1 MTSIIA
7 LDIGGTQMRAARF
20 QLNSH
25 TPELVRRIPTQSKEG
40 DCLSRLVALIHSI
53 WPEEG
58 GVAAIGI
65 AVPGP
70 TDPYA
75 GVIIEAPNIPGWEN
89 LPLQQILETEFKT
102 PVALGND
109 ANLAALGEW
118 KFGAGR
124 GHHHML
130 YLTVSTGIGG
140 GVIINDQLLL
150 GHRGLAGELGHI
162 PVDPNGPM
170 CGCGRRGHL
179 EAIASGTGI
188 ARWVREQIEA
198 GAVSSLPSGQPISAK
213 QVAIAASEGDALAL
227 TALQRGA
234 FTLGQAIAGF
244 LSTFNSTAVILGGG
258 VSQSLNL
265 MYDSLME
272 GITQSLMTPHYLE
285 NLVIAR
291 AALGDDAGLIGAS
304 VYAQSVIKA

>member
-1 MTSIIA
+1 
-7 LDIGGTQMRAARF
+7 MRAALF
-20 QLNSH
+20 PVNSH
-25 TPELVRRIPTQSKEG
+25 TPDVVRRIPTVSLEE
-40 DCLSRLVALIHSI
+40 DSLSRLIALIHSI
-53 WPEEG
+53 WPTEDD
-58 GVAAIGI
+58 VAAIGI

-75 GVIIEAPNIPGWEN
+75 GIIIEAPNIPGWEN
-89 LPLQQILETEFKT
+89 LPLRKTLETEFGV

-109 ANLAALGEW
+109 ANLAAVGEW
-118 KFGAGR
+118 KYGAGR

-140 GVIINDQLLL
+140 GVIIDDQLLL
-150 GHRGLAGELGHI
+150 GQRGLAGELGHI
-162 PVDPNGPM
+162 PVDPNGPV
-170 CGCGRRGHL
+170 CGCGRKGHL

-188 ARWVREQIEA
+188 ARWVMEQLEKGAASSMPA
-198 GAVSSLPSGQPISAK
+198 GQKISAK
-213 QVAIAASEGDALAL
+213 QVATAAHEGDALAL
-227 TALQRGA
+227 TALNRGA

-244 LSTFNSTAVILGGG
+244 LSTFNSTAVIIGGG
-258 VSQSLNL
+258 VSQSLDL

-272 GITQSLMTPHYLE
+272 GIKQGLMTPHYLE
-285 NLVIAR
+285 DLVIAR

>member
-20 QLNSH
+20 LVNSH
-25 TPELVRRIPTQSKEG
+25 TPELVRRIPTQSPEG
-40 DCLSRLVALIHSI
+40 DSLSRLITLIHSI
-53 WPEEG
+53 WPDEG
-58 GVAAIGI
+58 MVSAIGI

-89 LPLQQILETEFKT
+89 LPLKQILETEFQV

-118 KFGAGR
+118 KYGAGR

-162 PVDPNGPM
+162 PVDPNGPL

-188 ARWVREQIEA
+188 ARWVMEELKN
-198 GAVSSLPSGQPISAK
+198 GAVSSLPTGQNISAR
-213 QVAIAASEGDALAL
+213 QIALAASEGDALAL
-227 TALQRGA
+227 KALQRSA

-244 LSTFNSTAVILGGG
+244 LVTFNSTAVIMGGG
-258 VSQSLNL
+258 VSQSLDL
-265 MYDSLME
+265 MYDSLMD
-272 GITQSLMTPHYLE
+272 GIKQGLMTPHYLE

-304 VYAQSVIKA
+304 VYAQSVLKA

>member
-7 LDIGGTQMRAARF
+7 LDIGGTQMRAALF
-20 QLNSH
+20 KLDSH
-25 TPELVRRIPTQSKEG
+25 TPEIVRRIPTQNS
-40 DCLSRLVALIHSI
+40 DSDPLSRLVALIRSI
-53 WPEEG
+53 WPDDG
-58 GVAAIGI
+58 DVAAIGI

-89 LPLQQILETEFKT
+89 LPLQKFLESEFKVS
-102 PVALGND
+102 VALGND

-118 KFGAGR
+118 KFGAGQ
-124 GHHHML
+124 GHHHLL

-162 PVDPNGPM
+162 PVDPNGPL
-170 CGCGRRGHL
+170 CGCGHRGHL

-188 ARWVREQIEA
+188 ARWVKEQIEHGAETSLSA
-198 GAVSSLPSGQPISAK
+198 GQTVTAK
-213 QVAIAASEGDALAL
+213 QVALAANEGDPLALA
-227 TALQRGA
+227 ALQRSA
-234 FTLGQAIAGF
+234 FTLGRAIAGF
-244 LSTFNSTAVILGGG
+244 LMTFNSTAVILGGG

-265 MYDSLME
+265 MNDSLMD
-272 GITQSLMTPHYLE
+272 GIKDGLMTDHYLDE
-285 NLVIAR
+285 LVIAQ

-304 VYAQSVIKA
+304 VYAQSMIKA

>member
-1 MTSIIA
+1 
-7 LDIGGTQMRAARF
+7 MRAARF
-20 QLNSH
+20 LLNSH
-25 TPELVRRIPTQSKEG
+25 TPEVVRRIPTQSGEG
-40 DCLSRLVALIHSI
+40 DSLSRMIALIHLM
-53 WPEEG
+53 WPSDDN
-58 GVAAIGI
+58 VAAIGI

-89 LPLQQILETEFKT
+89 LPLQKFLEKEFNV

-109 ANLAALGEW
+109 ANLAAMGEW
-118 KFGAGR
+118 KYGAGQ
-124 GHHHML
+124 GHHHVL
-130 YLTVSTGIGG
+130 YLTISTGIGG

-162 PVDPNGPM
+162 LVDPNGPL

-188 ARWVREQIEA
+188 ARWVRQELDK
-198 GAVSSLPSGQPISAK
+198 GASSSLPSGEPITAK
-213 QVAIAASEGDALAL
+213 QVALAANAGDALAL
-227 TALQRGA
+227 QAIHRGA
-234 FTLGQAIAGF
+234 FVLGQAIAGF

-258 VSQSLNL
+258 VSQSLDL
-265 MYDSLME
+265 MYDSLMN
-272 GITQSLMTPHYLE
+272 GIKESLMTPHYLDP
-285 NLVIAR
+285 LVIVR

-304 VYAQSVIKA
+304 VYAQSMIKA

>member
-1 MTSIIA
+1 MTTIIA
-7 LDIGGTQMRAARF
+7 LDIGGTQMRAALF
-20 QLNSH
+20 QLNNH
-25 TPELVRRIPTQSKEG
+25 TPDVVQRIPTKSSEG
-40 DCLSRLVALIHSI
+40 DSLSRLIKLIHSI
-53 WPEEG
+53 WPTEG
-58 GVAAIGI
+58 DVAAIGI

-75 GVIIEAPNIPGWEN
+75 GVIIDAPNIPGWEN
-89 LPLQQILETEFKT
+89 LPLRKILETEFGV

-109 ANLAALGEW
+109 ANLAAVGEW
-118 KFGAGR
+118 KFGAGI

-188 ARWVREQIEA
+188 ARWVMEQLEQ
-198 GAVSSLPSGQPISAK
+198 GAASSLPAGEKISSK
-213 QVAIAASEGDALAL
+213 QVAVAAQEGDALAL
-227 TALQRGA
+227 TALKRGA
-234 FTLGQAIAGF
+234 YTLGQAIAGF
-244 LSTFNSTAVILGGG
+244 LSTFNSTAIILGGG
-258 VSQSLNL
+258 VSQSLDL

-272 GITQSLMTPHYLE
+272 GIKQSLMTPYYLE
-285 NLVIAR
+285 GLVIAR

-304 VYAQSVIKA
+304 AYAQSMIKA